1 VCLQATTRG
10 KNHDNLST
18 IQVIVVT
25 LDSSREKTTK
35 MMSATLVIV
44 VSKLATQKGNQDNEL
59 RSLS

>member
-1 VCLQATTRG
+1 VCLQATTRE
-10 KNHDNLST
+10 KNHDDLST

-25 LDSSREKTTK
+25 LDSSRKKTTK
-35 MMSATLVIV
+35 MMSTMLVIV

>member
-1 VCLQATTRG
+1 VCLQATTRE
-10 KNHDNLST
+10 KNHDDLNT

-25 LDSSREKTTK
+25 LDSSRKKTTK
-35 MMSATLVIV
+35 MMSAMLVIV